1 MGLSDLCPVTVL
13 ICLASMLGSESTVTD
28 VARTQRLVRWGAI
41 PADVDMFLS
50 CFRVC
55 FCRRGDCSTT
65 LYFFVAGTLL
75 TLLLDIET
83 KIHVFKE
90 FMLGIH
96 VFTVGF
102 VGVICQT
109 TFMIFR
115 SKGAANLIVTS
126 PLKYSKEPTCLRWRF
141 SDFHVPLYRNKRLC
155 KTMQCGGFETDP
167 RYPMPR

>member
-1 MGLSDLCPVTVL
+1 MRSYPGRCWHV
-13 ICLASMLGSESTVTD
+13 
-28 VARTQRLVRWGAI
+28 
-41 PADVDMFLS
+41 FLS

-65 LYFFVAGTLL
+65 LYFFVAGILL

-90 FMLGIH
+90 FVLGIH

-109 TFMIFR
+109 TFMIFG

-126 PLKYSKEPTCLRWRF
+126 PLRYSKEPTCLRWPF
-141 SDFHVPLYRNKRLC
+141 PDFHVPLYRNKRLC
-155 KTMQCGGFETDP
+155 KTMQCGDP
-167 RYPMPR
+167 RYPMRRSNYPVSYSCCSCSLVIWFSWVVGPLVLSVYRGYWEPC

>member
-1 MGLSDLCPVTVL
+1 MLLPTGGLQYDTS
-13 ICLASMLGSESTVTD
+13 
-28 VARTQRLVRWGAI
+28 
-41 PADVDMFLS
+41 
-50 CFRVC
+50 
-55 FCRRGDCSTT
+55 
-65 LYFFVAGTLL
+65 FFVAGTLL

-126 PLKYSKEPTCLRWRF
+126 PLKYSKEPTCLR
-141 SDFHVPLYRNKRLC
+141 
-155 KTMQCGGFETDP
+155 
-167 RYPMPR
+167 